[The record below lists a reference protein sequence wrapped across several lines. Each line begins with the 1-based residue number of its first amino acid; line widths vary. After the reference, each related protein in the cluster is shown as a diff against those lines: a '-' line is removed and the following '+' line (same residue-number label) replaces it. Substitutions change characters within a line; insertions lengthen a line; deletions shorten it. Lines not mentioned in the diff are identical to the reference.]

1 MPTFEYTG
9 INQAGERVT
18 GTLLGSSMEQ
28 ALSSLGLT
36 GLKVER
42 IHEAAFLNDP
52 LSSPAPPPPVAPP
65 VVEPASSVEPP
76 RSETPYEQ
84 AEVRPPPVLHRRN
97 YFATS
102 ILGPLIGR
110 VPLTALAFFF
120 RQFGTM
126 MEAGVP
132 IVQSLDT
139 LSRQARNQKLAGILR
154 EMRRNAEAGVTPS
167 ATMQRYPEVFSVL
180 SLSLV
185 RAGEEGG
192 FLAGA
197 FKQLADYYDQEI
209 RLRNMIRRLTF
220 YPKMV
225 LALSIVIVFATNWFI
240 RYLGKSGGL
249 TSPLTEWATWLVLGP
264 VLIGIF
270 LFFRV
275 GLANPR
281 VRFNWDLIGVSL
293 PFTIG
298 TTVRQLAMA
307 RFGRAFAALHRGGVP
322 IHRSIE
328 LSADSCGNEYLRS
341 RIRPASRRLESG
353 AGITETLRE
362 SHAFTPIVLDM
373 VETGERTGNMESML
387 DRLADFYED
396 EGQVG
401 AHRLANV
408 FGILFYLA
416 TALYV
421 LYVLIQFW
429 TGYAHQAV
437 GGEDG

>member
-9 INQAGERVT
+9 VNQAGERVT

-36 GLKVER
+36 GLKIER

-52 LSSPAPPPPVAPP
+52 LSSPAPPPPAAPP
-65 VVEPASSVEPP
+65 VVYPTASVETP
-76 RSETPYEQ
+76 RVESPYEQ
-84 AEVRPPPVLHRRN
+84 PEMRPPPVLDRRN
-97 YFATS
+97 YLATS

-139 LSRQARNQKLAGILR
+139 LSRQARNQKLGGILR
-154 EMRRNAEAGVTPS
+154 EMRGNAEAGVTPS

-180 SLSLV
+180 SLSMV

-192 FLAGA
+192 FLAA
-197 FKQLADYYDQEI
+197 ALKQLADYYDQEI

-225 LALSIVIVFATNWFI
+225 LVLSILIVFATNWFI

-249 TSPLTEWATWLVLGP
+249 SSPLTEWSTWVILGP

-281 VRFNWDLIGVSL
+281 IRFNWDLVGVSL

-341 RIRPASRRLESG
+341 RIRPASRKLESG
-353 AGITETLRE
+353 AGITETLK
-362 SHAFTPIVLDM
+362 STHAFTPIVLDM

-387 DRLADFYED
+387 DRFADFYED

-401 AHRLANV
+401 AHRLANI
-408 FGILFYLA
+408 FGIVFYLA
-416 TALYV
+416 TAIYV
-421 LYVLIQFW
+421 LYVLIQFYL
-429 TGYAHQAV
+429 GYALNAV
-437 GGEDG
+437 GAEGG